1 MILGPSEWRRVEQHH
16 IDAFAELTGDHQW
29 IHVDVE
35 RARVETILAGEPD
48 AGGWAR
54 LVQRFT
60 VELKGAPKP
69 ACVADSVVLVRSAEP

>member
-1 MILGPSEWRRVEQHH
+1 
-16 IDAFAELTGDHQW
+16 
-29 IHVDVE
+29 VE

-60 VELKGAPKP
+60 VELNGAPKP